1 MYACLYAA
9 GYDDQR
15 RAAEFAGPSFQKDL
29 GALRGSALI
38 VVAQQFSPR
47 YESRG
52 DLVVIDASGLD
63 RLFGTPKAIGEE
75 MRRDAADRGLRA
87 HVALAA
93 TQTAAVILAMSRPGV
108 VVIERGGEPVAIAG
122 VSIDFLEKLDVS
134 AISAISAFKR
144 WGLRTLGDLAALPA
158 DELSS
163 RLGKPALVWHAL
175 ANGRDVRPL
184 VPDVEDERFEAALE
198 LEWPIEGLEPLSFVL
213 TRLLEPLSLRLEQR
227 DRGVAVL
234 HVQLRLV
241 TRDTYARRLEL
252 PSPMRDV
259 KALRTLLLLDLESQA
274 LFTPGAPAPRMFAP
288 GGPAPRTSGEQVGID
303 RVTITI
309 DPTPGRVLQHTL
321 FTRPHPTP
329 EQLSTLLARLGAAV
343 GQDRVGAP
351 VTVDS
356 YRPGAFEMKPFATEH
371 RHDHRDARNDRSEH
385 PGKDTACIASAA
397 VSRGAVRRCR
407 QPVPA
412 RVVTADN
419 RPVKVTSDRRSFAGG
434 NVLSASGP
442 WKTSGD
448 WWRGEAG
455 LAGWDRDEWDV
466 VLSDGASYRVFLNH
480 ADGRWF
486 IDAILD

>member
-1 MYACLYAA
+1 MYACLYSAGYHDHRSARSDRSENPVGAA
-9 GYDDQR
+9 GIASVAVD
-15 RAAEFAGPSFQKDL
+15 
-29 GALRGSALI
+29 RGTL
-38 VVAQQFSPR
+38 VTVARQFSPR

-52 DLVVIDASGLD
+52 DRIVIDASGLD

-75 MRRDAADRGLRA
+75 MRRDAADRGLRV

-93 TQTAAVILAMSRPGV
+93 TQTAATILAISRPGV

-122 VSIDFLEKLDVS
+122 VPIDFLEKLDAS
-134 AISAISAFKR
+134 AIAAISAFKR

-241 TRDTYARRLEL
+241 TKDTYARRLEL

-259 KALRTLLLLDLESQA
+259 KALRTLALLDLEA
-274 LFTPGAPAPRMFAP
+274 HPPGDS
-288 GGPAPRTSGEQVGID
+288 TIGID
-303 RVTITI
+303 RVALVI

-356 YRPGAFEMKPFATEH
+356 YRPGAFEMKPFPTEH
-371 RHDHRDARNDRSEH
+371 RHDHRDARDARSEH
-385 PGKDTACIASAA
+385 PGKDTACMASAA

-419 RPVKVTSDRRSFAGG
+419 RPVNVTSDRRSFAGG

-448 WWRGEAG
+448 WWLGEAG
-455 LAGWDRDEWDV
+455 GAGQAGWDRDEWDV